1 MKRDD
6 LQDKKYVQMMG
17 DWDCK
22 REQINVWTKQ
32 RALHMQLNGN
42 VIYIEVKKK
51 KKKHNL
57 TVIHKLLKPFNLLG
71 MFVKSKYKVHVHLL
85 P

>member
-22 REQINVWTKQ
+22 REQINVWT
-32 RALHMQLNGN
+32 
-42 VIYIEVKKK
+42 
-51 KKKHNL
+51 
-57 TVIHKLLKPFNLLG
+57 
-71 MFVKSKYKVHVHLL
+71 
-85 P
+85 